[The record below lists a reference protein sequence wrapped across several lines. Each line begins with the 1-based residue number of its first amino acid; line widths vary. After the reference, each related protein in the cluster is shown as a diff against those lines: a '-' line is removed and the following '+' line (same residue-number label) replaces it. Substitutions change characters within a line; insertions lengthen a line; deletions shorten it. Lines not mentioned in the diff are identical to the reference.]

1 MPYSKKYANICQS
14 LFFLWIPSIKVQTSC
29 TTHTEEIKCIWE
41 AICPA
46 PAKGDSAWVRLDHV
60 RKALPCANDRWI
72 MSTDTV
78 APAPAAHTHTDTLG
92 LKAAKEQHWNLNIL
106 NRFHLRWQNID
117 IQEQRVGNAHEYER
131 IISNNI
137 GSSEIVKQLQN
148 DGTCSSLLRWLG
160 AIDCFRR
167 IQPPKFCSHG
177 ILIEQWSNV
186 PKPSGM
192 IWNRKLWLNDG
203 NDHYGT
209 IWSENICPQK
219 PAISQ
224 SHSIILIIGIMI
236 TLSLLSAS
244 CSSSSSSPSSSSSS
258 LWHYDNNYYYHRHYH
273 HHHQCYIVLH
283 CQFLALILTKLL
295 YVIIILVLDAP
306 VWCPC
311 GVHHAIRFL
320 HFRSVQ
326 PIWNLNMLERK
337 KILLASENN
346 YSTS

>member
-1 MPYSKKYANICQS
+1 MRQ
-14 LFFLWIPSIKVQTSC
+14 
-29 TTHTEEIKCIWE
+29 H
-41 AICPA
+41 
-46 PAKGDSAWVRLDHV
+46 
-60 RKALPCANDRWI
+60 LP
-72 MSTDTV
+72 
-78 APAPAAHTHTDTLG
+78 HTHTDTLG
-92 LKAAKEQHWNLNIL
+92 LKAAKEQWNLNIL

-177 ILIEQWSNV
+177 ILIEHWSNV

-283 CQFLALILTKLL
+283 WQFLALILTKLL